1 VERMARRPF
10 PHHHSG
16 GNMNSIHSI
25 ARPTRTAPPGPARC
39 DLRFA
44 AVKRQLLV
52 GASAAALAACNSM
65 PPAAVPAALAVP
77 AGQSLATAASA
88 KGVQIYECRKDKGL
102 DAWVFT
108 GPEATLFDTR
118 GREIGSH
125 GLAASAA
132 GPFWQAT
139 DGSRIVGA
147 VKGRAEAPQ
156 DGAIAWLLLST
167 TAEGPQGT
175 FSTVKSV
182 QRVNTVGGLPPKE
195 GCAPGTYGQRTRVP
209 YTATYRFFVE
219 QNRTAGL
226 GY

>member
-1 VERMARRPF
+1 
-10 PHHHSG
+10 
-16 GNMNSIHSI
+16 MNSIHSI
-25 ARPTRTAPPGPARC
+25 ARPIRTVPRGSDRRE
-39 DLRFA
+39 LRLA

-52 GASAAALAACNSM
+52 CASAAALAACTST
-65 PPAAVPAALAVP
+65 PLVAVPAALAVP

-102 DAWVFT
+102 DAWVFI
-108 GPEATLFDTR
+108 GPEATLFDSR

-125 GLAASAA
+125 GLAASGI
-132 GPFWQAT
+132 GPFWQAA

-147 VKGRAEAPQ
+147 VKGRADAPQ
-156 DGAIAWLLLST
+156 DAAIAWLLLST

-175 FSTVKSV
+175 FSTVKNV
-182 QRVNTVGGLPPKE
+182 QRVDTVGGLPPKE
-195 GCAPGTYGQRTRVP
+195 GCAPSTYGQRVRVP

-226 GY
+226 RY

>member
-1 VERMARRPF
+1 
-10 PHHHSG
+10 
-16 GNMNSIHSI
+16 MNSVLSI
-25 ARPTRTAPPGPARC
+25 ARPAGTVSPSPDRRGFH
-39 DLRFA
+39 FA
-44 AVKRQLLV
+44 TVRRLV
-52 GASAAALAACNSM
+52 FGGASAAALAACNSM
-65 PPAAVPAALAVP
+65 PPVAVPAALAVP
-77 AGQSLATAASA
+77 AGQSLATVASA

-102 DAWVFT
+102 DAWVFVA
-108 GPEATLFDTR
+108 PEATLFDAR
-118 GREIGSH
+118 GREIGTH
-125 GLAASAA
+125 GPAASGT

-147 VKGRAEAPQ
+147 VRGRAEAPQ

-195 GCAPGTYGQRTRVP
+195 GCAPGTYGQRLRAP
-209 YTATYRFFVE
+209 YTATYQFFVE

-226 GY
+226 SY